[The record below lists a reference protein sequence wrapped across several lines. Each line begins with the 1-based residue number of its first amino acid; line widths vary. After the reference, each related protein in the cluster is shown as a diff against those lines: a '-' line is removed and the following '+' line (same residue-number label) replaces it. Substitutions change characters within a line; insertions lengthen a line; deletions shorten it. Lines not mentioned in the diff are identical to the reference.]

1 MSNHANVRFTLQDD
15 DEFDSS
21 HQQDPVELRKLNEM
35 SIAGTTLGSG
45 KASGSASPDQG
56 SAPVSRTPSSIPG
69 AFSTSRRSSKG
80 DVYSLP
86 HSRIHTPDISP
97 PATPKGDPGRFFH
110 RAKNEPLIEIE
121 DPYRR
126 SARVPQSKSL
136 ADIAPQF
143 IFQKH
148 APNNHHNASHAHLRD
163 FFHSHHSKDASGNRP
178 KVEHKS
184 HSGFDLGRFFR
195 HGHGRKSGN
204 NTPSPPHSSQSS
216 VYMPEF
222 DSKVPKKVKGDDHM
236 GFHQKYGK
244 AGRILGS
251 GAGGSVRIVK
261 RVSDNQL
268 FAVKEF
274 RERGPLESQ
283 KDYNKKVTAEF
294 CVASAMHH
302 SNVIETMEV
311 LKDNQKWYQ
320 IMEYAPFDLFAIV
333 MTGKME
339 KPEVFCCFKQ
349 LLRGVEYLHGM
360 GLAHRDLKLDNLVV
374 DEHGV
379 VKIID
384 FGSAIVFKYPFE
396 EEIHEAT
403 GIVGSDP
410 YLSPETCTSIR
421 YSPEP
426 ADIWSCAII
435 FCCMWL
441 RRFPWKSP
449 RLSDNSFKQ
458 FAAPDSTIEAPAQLE
473 SVLTNPQSAEA
484 GDPQQ
489 NIRGPWR
496 LLRLLPRESRSVIKG
511 MLELDPTR
519 RFRMH
524 DIVLDN
530 WIQSIDMCY
539 EDKTSG
545 SIHKGAD
552 HNHVLIGPESTKK
565 K

>member
-1 MSNHANVRFTLQDD
+1 M
-15 DEFDSS
+15 
-21 HQQDPVELRKLNEM
+21 
-35 SIAGTTLGSG
+35 
-45 KASGSASPDQG
+45 
-56 SAPVSRTPSSIPG
+56 
-69 AFSTSRRSSKG
+69 
-80 DVYSLP
+80 
-86 HSRIHTPDISP
+86 
-97 PATPKGDPGRFFH
+97 
-110 RAKNEPLIEIE
+110 
-121 DPYRR
+121 
-126 SARVPQSKSL
+126 

-148 APNNHHNASHAHLRD
+148 GPSHGSTASHVHLKD
-163 FFHSHHSKDASGNRP
+163 FFHSHHSKDANSTRE

-195 HGHGRKSGN
+195 HGHGRKSGHS
-204 NTPSPPHSSQSS
+204 TPSPPASSQAS

-222 DSKVPKKVKGDDHM
+222 DHKVPKKVKGDDHM
-236 GFHQKYGK
+236 GFHEKYGK
-244 AGRILGS
+244 AGKILGS

-261 RVSDNQL
+261 RLSDNQL

-274 RERGPLESQ
+274 RERGPTESQ
-283 KDYNKKVTAEF
+283 KEYNKKVTAEF

-320 IMEYAPFDLFAIV
+320 IMEYAPYDLFAIV

-339 KPEVFCCFKQ
+339 KQEIFCCFKQ
-349 LLRGVEYLHGM
+349 LLRGVEYMHGM

-374 DEHGV
+374 DEHGII
-379 VKIID
+379 KIID

-410 YLSPETCTSIR
+410 YLSPETCTSLK

-458 FAAPDSTIEAPAQLE
+458 FAAADSTGQIGSDAALTSAPTQSQQPQGNDAQP
-473 SVLTNPQSAEA
+473 V
-484 GDPQQ
+484 
-489 NIRGPWR
+489 IRGPWR
-496 LLRLLPRESRSVIKG
+496 LLRLLPRETRSVVKG
-511 MLELDPTR
+511 MLELDPNN

-524 DIVLDN
+524 DIVVDE
-530 WIQSIDMCY
+530 WIQAIDMCY
-539 EDKTSG
+539 EDKLNHTV
-545 SIHKGAD
+545 HKSNG
-552 HNHVLIGPESTKK
+552 HNHVLIGPEAAPKK
-565 K
+565 R